1 MITNLNELPEFLAKA
16 VIAKGGIYECTSPG
30 LQLDEHLFQNAIT
43 IFKQLTEQAN
53 QRYFYNAGREL
64 KFGII
69 KSDHVG
75 AFASAGKG
83 DVDFIGVNYGTI
95 HLLSS
100 LFSRLLSSELIFPDV
115 GRSNAET
122 RKGYSFF
129 IPRIANSGIFEAR
142 RPNCSVRLAFA
153 KHMALAALTFI
164 YSHEISHI
172 TKGHSRLKNTIK
184 DGFRSSLNTLENQ
197 ALELDAD
204 LGAIELTYDY
214 MQFIRAAEER
224 LNLDS
229 DAAIK
234 ESWLTFYKN
243 PIHNIRFVFFAS
255 YLPFRI
261 HCDNHWNPEAQAA
274 NGQPQPPFRMGI
286 LMKSFA
292 TVLQEAY
299 GLSEEESKVLVYQF
313 SLESEK
319 AYADIQ
325 AESGE
330 GELDLNAI
338 DSFFENIGE
347 YGLTVVEA
355 FEKIE
360 GELKSNALIEKLCPS
375 PAESQKTSYVV
386 ISGSRL
392 ASPYYA
398 IVESRHCEKV
408 ENTLQIQCLSVD
420 RVGDQPLQL
429 SIAVSPNFEGNPLT
443 DLLKTEALE
452 ALKELEDIGSFEFI
466 ALTDLKEQDTF
477 IKWAFGCSNSV
488 KLKFDIK
495 SMMEE

>member
-16 VIAKGGIYECTSPG
+16 VVAKGGIHECASPN
-30 LQLDEHLFQNAIT
+30 LQFDEHLFKNAII
-43 IFKQLTEQAN
+43 IFEQLTEQAN
-53 QRYFYNAGREL
+53 HRYFYNAGREL

-69 KSDHVG
+69 KSDYVG

-115 GRSNAET
+115 GMSNTET
-122 RKGYSFF
+122 REGYSFY
-129 IPRIANSGIFEAR
+129 IPRIADSGKFEAR

-153 KHMALAALTFI
+153 KHMALTALTFI

-172 TKGHSRLKNTIK
+172 TKGHSRVKNSIK
-184 DGFRSSLNTLENQ
+184 DGFRPPLSVLENQ

-214 MQFIRAAEER
+214 MQFMKAVEER

-234 ESWLTFYKN
+234 ESWLNFYKS

-261 HCDNHWNPEAQAA
+261 HCDNHWDPETQAK
-274 NGQPQPPFRMGI
+274 NGQPQPPFRMGM

-292 TVLQEAY
+292 TVLQEAC
-299 GLSEEESKVLVYQF
+299 GLSEEKSKELVYRF

-330 GELDLNAI
+330 GELDLKAI
-338 DSFFENIGE
+338 DAFFENVGE
-347 YGLTVVEA
+347 YGITVVEA

-360 GELKSNALIEKLCPS
+360 DELKSGALIEKLCPS
-375 PAESQKTSYVV
+375 PDEAQKTSYVAIAGAKLV
-386 ISGSRL
+386 
-392 ASPYYA
+392 SPYYA
-398 IVESRHCEKV
+398 IIESRRCEKI
-408 ENTLQIQCLSVD
+408 ENTLQIQCFSVN
-420 RVGDQPLQL
+420 RVGEKPLQF
-429 SIAVSPNFEGNPLT
+429 SIAISPNFEGNPVT

-452 ALKELEDIGSFEFI
+452 ILKELEEIDFFEPI
-466 ALTDLKEQDTF
+466 ELAALKEQDAL
-477 IKWAFGCSNSV
+477 IEWAFGSSNSV
-488 KLKFDIK
+488 NLKLDIK
-495 SMMEE
+495 SMME